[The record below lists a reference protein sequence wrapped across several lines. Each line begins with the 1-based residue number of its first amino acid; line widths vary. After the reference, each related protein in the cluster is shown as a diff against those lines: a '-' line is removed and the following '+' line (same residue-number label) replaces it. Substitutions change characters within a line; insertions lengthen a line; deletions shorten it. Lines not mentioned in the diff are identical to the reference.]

1 MSNFQTYIYD
11 YLNEK
16 LGSDNGS
23 SEKWWS
29 WKYGILYPNTKNI
42 DIDLE
47 KNLLN
52 NNIVVGF
59 NFDTTFCN
67 QKDISRF
74 LKSLNVTYKDDTD
87 SRNKNNNLRLKVC
100 FPNENTDIN
109 RFIFKSIM
117 RYSFTNKNITIN

>member
-16 LGSDNGS
+16 LGRDNGT

-29 WKYGILYPNTKNI
+29 WKHGILYPNTKNI

-52 NNIVVGF
+52 NNVVVGF
-59 NFDTTFCN
+59 NFDTTLCN

-74 LKSLNVTYKDDTD
+74 LKSLNVSYKDDTD

-100 FPNENTDIN
+100 FSNENNDVN

-117 RYSFTNKNITIN
+117 RYSFINKNISIN